1 MTEAPVPRID
11 SVAMLPNLFLRVTYK
26 DGEVRYVRSPVNKQI
41 AAGASR
47 KVTAKSLGDMM
58 QASAA
63 SYIPANAID
72 INPDNT
78 FAVNSVD
85 YDGDD
90 LYRNGRRSYMA

>member
-1 MTEAPVPRID
+1 MTDAIVPRVNR
-11 SVAMLPNLFLRVTYK
+11 VAMLPNLFLRVTYQ
-26 DGEVRYVRSPVNKQI
+26 DGAVRYVRSPVNKQI

-47 KVTAKSLGDMM
+47 KVTAKTLGAMM
-58 QASAA
+58 QTSAA

-78 FAVNSVD
+78 FTVNAVD

-90 LYRNGRRSYMA
+90 LYRNGRRSYMG